1 VPRWLKDL
9 AVSNFPFLTAMT
21 EPMASSHTTVA
32 PQAPND
38 SLRQTRRDFLL
49 ESTRLTGIVLLAGA
63 GGFVAGHH
71 GQAEPLVWQLDPD
84 LCIAC
89 GNCAKH
95 CVLTPSAVKAVQF
108 YPLCAMCDICTGYFH
123 VDYKGL
129 NTAGENQLCPTGA
142 LVREFIAEQV
152 GVGRFEYHV
161 HKELCIGCGKC
172 VQGCAMMN
180 GSLFLQVQHDR
191 CVNCNEC
198 SIALACPTQAFRRVP
213 RTQPYLLKSKARRL
227 LQAGT
232 AGREAG

>member
-1 VPRWLKDL
+1 
-9 AVSNFPFLTAMT
+9 
-21 EPMASSHTTVA
+21 
-32 PQAPND
+32 
-38 SLRQTRRDFLL
+38 
-49 ESTRLTGIVLLAGA
+49 
-63 GGFVAGHH
+63 
-71 GQAEPLVWQLDPD
+71 
-84 LCIAC
+84 
-89 GNCAKH
+89 
-95 CVLTPSAVKAVQF
+95 
-108 YPLCAMCDICTGYFH
+108 MCDICTGYFH

-198 SIALACPTQAFRRVP
+198 SIALASPNAGFPTGPANTTVPAEVESPSPFASGDRR
-213 RTQPYLLKSKARRL
+213 AGGRL
-227 LQAGT
+227 MSRSHL
-232 AGREAG
+232 AGREISAFAVPAICCLLPGLAVFRGGWLGTKRADPAGNSRLPDTRLASTLAGSGSARSSS